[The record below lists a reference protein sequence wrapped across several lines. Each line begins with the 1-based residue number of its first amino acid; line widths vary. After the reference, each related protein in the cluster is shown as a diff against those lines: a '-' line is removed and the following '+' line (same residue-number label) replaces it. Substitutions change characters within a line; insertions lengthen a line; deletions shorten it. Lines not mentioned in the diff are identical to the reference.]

1 MNHVGYSQHAS
12 ATCAGFDR
20 EGAPEAHRHGPGDEE
35 ARTLRLHPL
44 GRRALPQGERAP
56 RHRSRHPTCILRK
69 ERRVARGDRRPD
81 RGAGVAREVARGEIW
96 LLKLP
101 SPDRRR
107 PVLVLSRPSLLE
119 VLHTATVASI
129 TSTLRGA
136 PTEVTVGPEDG
147 LKQISCVNL
156 TNVFTVRKSELRNY
170 VASLSIEKMRDVCRA
185 LNIACGCD

>member
-1 MNHVGYSQHAS
+1 M
-12 ATCAGFDR
+12 
-20 EGAPEAHRHGPGDEE
+20 
-35 ARTLRLHPL
+35 ARDV
-44 GRRALPQGERAP
+44 
-56 RHRSRHPTCILRK
+56 S
-69 ERRVARGDRRPD
+69 
-81 RGAGVAREVARGEIW
+81 RGEIW

-107 PVLVLSRPSLLE
+107 PVLVLSRPSLLT
-119 VLHTATVASI
+119 VLHTATVAAI

-156 TNVFTVRKSELRNY
+156 TNLFTVRKSELRNY
-170 VASLSIEKMRDVCRA
+170 VGSLNAEKMRAVCRA